1 MKRKI
6 ILSVI
11 AMAIVLG
18 SVSVGHAVCTV
29 TGGISNVTVP
39 ASGAITVY
47 VYTGALTNYY
57 FYVLTAYTSPNLYA
71 AIRSAA
77 GSSSR
82 RVTITGNAATCPT
95 SGSLRYGGYVTTV
108 TVYP

>member
-11 AMAIVLG
+11 IMAIVLG

-29 TGGISNVTVP
+29 TGTISNVVVP
-39 ASGAITVY
+39 VSGAITVY
-47 VYTGALTNYY
+47 VFTGAFTSHYY
-57 FYVLTAYTSPNLYA
+57 YINTAYTSPNLYA

-95 SGSLRYGGYVTTV
+95 TGSLRYGGYATTV